1 MDRVLVSPL
10 LNDLRNDYFI
20 NFCPKREA
28 EYYPITYG
36 ECTLWGINTLKGT
49 SAHCSVHNKER
60 ENMQYSTASAL
71 GNTTDRFA
79 TANHLAVVCGAQST
93 DRADLVASLKK
104 LRRTITGTIQAMA
117 LAVESRDRYTAGHQ
131 QRVADFAGAV
141 AREFGLSEER
151 IEGVHMAG
159 AVHDL
164 GKISIPA
171 EFLSK
176 TRISDMEY
184 KIIQGHVQAGY
195 DILKEIEFPWPLA
208 QIVLQHH
215 ERMDGSGYP
224 HRLSGKEI
232 LIEARIIAVADV
244 IEAMASHRP
253 YRAALGIDKALQEV
267 SEKKGVCYDREV
279 VDASVQ
285 VIKKGRFTFH

>member
-1 MDRVLVSPL
+1 MH
-10 LNDLRNDYFI
+10 Y
-20 NFCPKREA
+20 
-28 EYYPITYG
+28 IT
-36 ECTLWGINTLKGT
+36 ESALENTADIWTAAGLTVNGHKAQT
-49 SAHCSVHNKER
+49 SA
-60 ENMQYSTASAL
+60 
-71 GNTTDRFA
+71 
-79 TANHLAVVCGAQST
+79 
-93 DRADLVASLKK
+93 RADLFANLKK

-117 LAVESRDRYTAGHQ
+117 LTVESRDPYTAGHQ

-141 AREFGLSEER
+141 AREFGLSKER
-151 IEGVHMAG
+151 IEGVRMAG

-176 TRISDMEY
+176 TKISDMEY
-184 KIIQGHVQAGY
+184 RIIQSHAQAGY

-224 HRLSGKEI
+224 HGLSGEEI
-232 LIEARIIAVADV
+232 LIEARIVAVADV

-267 SEKKGVCYDREV
+267 SEKKGARYDRDV
-279 VDASVQ
+279 VDASIQ
-285 VIKKGRFTFH
+285 VINQGKYTFH